1 MPTFLPQMPFNEPEA
16 SELQTQVEEEK
27 VESREEQLEKPSI
40 RRHKP
45 GRKGALDPPEIP
57 RTEIYLVMPPEGVE
71 IVNYNPR
78 AKKVIK
84 ERKDGK
90 YQALNQEEELI
101 NNDLSRE
108 ITYDVHRTE
117 LNQFTEVTQQRP
129 VPTKK
134 ERRWQEKEEKE
145 VSKYAH
151 VMKSDAEHSKH
162 PVKKPKL
169 YSLNPFCLPVTL
181 LDLNMSKK
189 SGPA

>member
-1 MPTFLPQMPFNEPEA
+1 MPFNEPET
-16 SELQTQVEEEK
+16 SGLQTQVEEKEVEPEK
-27 VESREEQLEKPSI
+27 QVEKPSI
-40 RRHKP
+40 RKHKP

-101 NNDLSRE
+101 NNDFSRE
-108 ITYDVHRTE
+108 IMYDVHRTK
-117 LNQFTEVTQQRP
+117 LDQFTEVGKHRKG
-129 VPTKK
+129 PTKK
-134 ERRWQEKEEKE
+134 ERKWQEKEEKE
-145 VSKYAH
+145 ISKYAH
-151 VMKSDAEHSKH
+151 VMKSEAEHSKH

-189 SGPA
+189 TRPAMNS